1 MIDLVALQAKA
12 DDRKAAIQFAQ
23 EEISALKAE
32 PNTKSILELQARVA
46 KLEDIV
52 LSLVKRL

>member
-1 MIDLVALQAKA
+1 MIDLKALQAKA
-12 DDRKAAIQFAQ
+12 DGRVAAIATAQ
-23 EEISALKAE
+23 EGISALKEGPSA
-32 PNTKSILELQARVA
+32 KSILELQARVA